1 LPSRVAATVSWF
13 LFFIS
18 AVVCLTVAWFGLDE
32 NLRQYI
38 DNVRLMRVHAVP
50 QWWISIFITYGF
62 LMSAIHYL
70 RQLDFRNFSAQ
81 YTATSTIG

>member
-1 LPSRVAATVSWF
+1 MST
-13 LFFIS
+13 S
-18 AVVCLTVAWFGLDE
+18 ARLVWIVCLMVAWFGLDE
-32 NLRQYI
+32 NLRQYL

-50 QWWISIFITYGF
+50 QWWISTFITYGF